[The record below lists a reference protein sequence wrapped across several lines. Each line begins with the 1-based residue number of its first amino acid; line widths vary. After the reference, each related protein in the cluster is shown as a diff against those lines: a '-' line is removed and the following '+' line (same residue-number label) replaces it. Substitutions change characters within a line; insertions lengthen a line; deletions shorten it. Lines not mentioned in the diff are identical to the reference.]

1 MAGTMGVRFKP
12 CAPTRIDHQEV
23 GIDMARRACDIVC
36 HARGNPFPWLFVSGR
51 LLDGKVA
58 VITGGNQGI
67 GRAIAQAMADA
78 GASLAICART
88 EESLVRAA
96 FELRTGGVDCLPLEC
111 DVSDPASTD
120 AMAKAV
126 LDHFGKVDVVVA
138 NAGIAG
144 AIRPMHE
151 ITYEEWRECIA
162 IDLDGVYL
170 TFRRFIPGM
179 ISAEG
184 GSLIALS
191 SMTGKRPLP
200 ERTPYGAAK
209 MGVIGLVRSLALELG
224 PHKIRVNSVC
234 PGPVAGPRLNRIVR
248 QQAETLGIS
257 EADSMRMFS
266 DASAL
271 KRPVDPTEVAA
282 ACVFLGS
289 DASSGI
295 TGEDMNVSAGV
306 VMY

>member
-1 MAGTMGVRFKP
+1 VSAAKP
-12 CAPTRIDHQEV
+12 
-23 GIDMARRACDIVC
+23 
-36 HARGNPFPWLFVSGR
+36 LS
-51 LLDGKVA
+51 GKVA
-58 VITGGNQGI
+58 VVTGGNQGI

-88 EESLVRAA
+88 EESVYRAA
-96 FELRTGGVDCLPLEC
+96 EEIRAGGVDCLPLQC
-111 DVSDPASTD
+111 DVSNPASTD
-120 AMAKAV
+120 AMARAA

-138 NAGIAG
+138 NAGIAV

-151 ITYEEWRECIA
+151 ITYEEWRECIG

-179 ISAEG
+179 ISAG
-184 GSLIALS
+184 SGSLIALS

-200 ERTPYGAAK
+200 DRTPYGAAK

-234 PGPVAGPRLNRIVR
+234 PGPVAGPRLSRIVK

-266 DASAL
+266 EAAAL
-271 KRPVDPTEVAA
+271 KRPVQADEVAA

>member
-1 MAGTMGVRFKP
+1 M
-12 CAPTRIDHQEV
+12 TR
-23 GIDMARRACDIVC
+23 A
-36 HARGNPFPWLFVSGR
+36 
-51 LLDGKVA
+51 LDGKVA
-58 VITGGNQGI
+58 VVTGGNQGI
-67 GRAIAQAMADA
+67 GRAIADAMANA
-78 GASLAICART
+78 GASLAIGARSMV
-88 EESLVRAA
+88 SLERAA
-96 FELRTGGVDCLPLEC
+96 AEIRALGVDCLPLHC
-111 DVSDPASTD
+111 DVSDPVSTD
-120 AMAKAV
+120 AMAKAA

-151 ITYEEWRECIA
+151 ITYDEWRECLA
-162 IDLDGVYL
+162 TDLDGVYL

-179 ISAEG
+179 INSQRG

-234 PGPVAGPRLNRIVR
+234 PGAVAGPRLDRIVK
-248 QQAETLGIS
+248 QQAEALGIT
-257 EADSMRMFS
+257 EADSMRRFS
-266 DASAL
+266 DPSAM
-271 KRPVDPTEVAA
+271 KRPTEASEVAA
-282 ACVFLGS
+282 ACVFLAS
-289 DASSGI
+289 DAGSGI
-295 TGEDMNVSAGV
+295 TGEDMNVSAGL

>member
-1 MAGTMGVRFKP
+1 VSATQGS
-12 CAPTRIDHQEV
+12 TR
-23 GIDMARRACDIVC
+23 A
-36 HARGNPFPWLFVSGR
+36 
-51 LLDGKVA
+51 LDGKVA
-58 VITGGNQGI
+58 VVTGGNQGI
-67 GRAIAQAMADA
+67 GRAIVQAMADA

-88 EESLVRAA
+88 KESLQ
-96 FELRTGGVDCLPLEC
+96 RTAEEMREVGVDCIPVHC

-120 AMAKAV
+120 AMAEMV
-126 LDHFGKVDVVVA
+126 LHHFGKVDVVVA

-151 ITYEEWRECIA
+151 ITYDEWRECIA

-179 ISAEG
+179 ISAG
-184 GSLIALS
+184 HGSLIALS

-234 PGPVAGPRLNRIVR
+234 PGPVAGPRLDRIVK
-248 QQAETLGIS
+248 QQAVTLRIS
-257 EADSMRMFS
+257 DDDSMRMFS
-266 DASAL
+266 DAAAL
-271 KRPVDPTEVAA
+271 KRPVRAHEVAA
-282 ACVFLGS
+282 ACVFLAS

-295 TGEDMNVSAGV
+295 TGEDLNVSAGV

>member
-1 MAGTMGVRFKP
+1 M
-12 CAPTRIDHQEV
+12 
-23 GIDMARRACDIVC
+23 DIVS
-36 HARGNPFPWLFVSGR
+36 HAGGNPFPFSRRRGSSVTQALE
-51 LLDGKVA
+51 GKVG

-67 GRAIAQAMADA
+67 GRVIAHAMAGA

-88 EESLVRAA
+88 AESVKRVSEEIRGL
-96 FELRTGGVDCLPLEC
+96 GVDCLPLEC

-126 LDHFGKVDVVVA
+126 LDHFGRVDVVVA

-144 AIRPMHE
+144 VIRPMHE

-179 ISAEG
+179 IDAGG
-184 GSLIALS
+184 GSLIAVS
-191 SMTGKRPLP
+191 SITGKRPLP

-209 MGVIGLVRSLALELG
+209 MGIIGLVRSLALELG
-224 PHKIRVNSVC
+224 PHNIRANTVC
-234 PGPVAGPRLNRIVR
+234 PGAVAGPRLDRIVK
-248 QQAETLGIS
+248 QQAEALGIT
-257 EADSMRMFS
+257 EGESMRLFS

-271 KRPVDPTEVAA
+271 KRPTEAGEVAA
-282 ACVFLGS
+282 ACVFLAS

-295 TGEDMNVSAGV
+295 TGEDMNVSGGL

>member
-1 MAGTMGVRFKP
+1 LSKA
-12 CAPTRIDHQEV
+12 A
-23 GIDMARRACDIVC
+23 
-36 HARGNPFPWLFVSGR
+36 LS
-51 LLDGKVA
+51 GKVA

-67 GRAIAQAMADA
+67 GRAIAEAMANA
-78 GASLAICART
+78 GAALAICART
-88 EESLVRAA
+88 LESLERAA
-96 FELRTGGVDCLPLEC
+96 GEIRGLGVECLALQC
-111 DVSDPASTD
+111 DVSDPVSTD
-120 AMAKAV
+120 AMANAV
-126 LDHFGKVDVVVA
+126 LDHYGQVDVVVA

-151 ITYEEWRECIA
+151 ITYEEWRECIGT
-162 IDLDGVYL
+162 DLDGVYL
-170 TFRRFIPGM
+170 TFRRFIPAM
-179 ISAEG
+179 ISGGG

-224 PHKIRVNSVC
+224 PLGIRVNSVC
-234 PGPVAGPRLNRIVR
+234 PGAVAGPRLDRIVK
-248 QQAETLGIS
+248 QQAEASGIT
-257 EADSMRMFS
+257 EAESMLRFS
-266 DASAL
+266 DPSAL
-271 KRPVDPTEVAA
+271 KRPTRAGEVAA

-295 TGEDMNVSAGV
+295 TGEDMNVSAGL

>member
-1 MAGTMGVRFKP
+1 MS
-12 CAPTRIDHQEV
+12 
-23 GIDMARRACDIVC
+23 
-36 HARGNPFPWLFVSGR
+36 VSGATTGA
-51 LLDGKVA
+51 LHGKVA

-67 GRAIAQAMADA
+67 GHAIARAMANA

-88 EESLVRAA
+88 KDSLDRTAAEIRA
-96 FELRTGGVDCLPLEC
+96 GGVDCLSWRC
-111 DVSDPASTD
+111 DVSDPESTD
-120 AMAKAV
+120 AMAEAV
-126 LDHFGKVDVVVA
+126 LNHFGKVDVVAARLLRELEVD
-138 NAGIAG
+138 IAV
-144 AIRPMHE
+144 
-151 ITYEEWRECIA
+151 
-162 IDLDGVYL
+162 DLDGVYL
-170 TFRRFIPGM
+170 TFRRFIPRM
-179 ISAEG
+179 MSARG

-234 PGPVAGPRLNRIVR
+234 PGPVAGPRLDRIVK
-248 QQAETLGIS
+248 QQAETLHIS

-271 KRPVDPTEVAA
+271 KRPVHADEVAA

>member
-1 MAGTMGVRFKP
+1 M
-12 CAPTRIDHQEV
+12 
-23 GIDMARRACDIVC
+23 
-36 HARGNPFPWLFVSGR
+36 
-51 LLDGKVA
+51 VA
-58 VITGGNQGI
+58 VVTGGNQGM
-67 GRAIAQAMADA
+67 GRAIALAMAEA

-88 EESLVRAA
+88 EESLQRTAGEIRA
-96 FELRTGGVDCLPLEC
+96 GGVDCLALHC
-111 DVSDPASTD
+111 DVSDPSSTD
-120 AMAKAV
+120 AMAQAV

-151 ITYEEWRECIA
+151 ISYEEWRECIG

-179 ISAEG
+179 ISAGG

-224 PHKIRVNSVC
+224 PRNIRVNSVC
-234 PGPVAGPRLNRIVR
+234 PGPVAGTRLDGIVK
-248 QQAETLGIS
+248 QQAEAIGIT
-257 EADSMRMFS
+257 EADSMLRFS
-266 DASAL
+266 EPSAL
-271 KRPVDPTEVAA
+271 KRPIHPDEVAA
-282 ACVFLGS
+282 ACVFLAS

-295 TGEDMNVSAGV
+295 TGEDLNVSAGLV
-306 VMY
+306 

>member
-1 MAGTMGVRFKP
+1 MSDA
-12 CAPTRIDHQEV
+12 A
-23 GIDMARRACDIVC
+23 
-36 HARGNPFPWLFVSGR
+36 LS
-51 LLDGKVA
+51 GKVA

-67 GRAIAQAMADA
+67 GRAIAEAMANA
-78 GASLAICART
+78 GAALAICART
-88 EESLVRAA
+88 LESVERAA
-96 FELRTGGVDCLPLEC
+96 GQIRDLGVECLALQC

-120 AMAKAV
+120 GMANAV
-126 LDHFGKVDVVVA
+126 LDHYGQVDVVVA

-151 ITYEEWRECIA
+151 ITYEEWRECLGT
-162 IDLDGVYL
+162 DLDGVYL
-170 TFRRFIPGM
+170 TFRRFIPSM
-179 ISAEG
+179 ISGGG

-224 PHKIRVNSVC
+224 PLGIRVNSVC
-234 PGPVAGPRLNRIVR
+234 PGAVAGPRLDRIVK
-248 QQAETLGIS
+248 QQAQARGIT
-257 EADSMRMFS
+257 EAESMRLFS
-266 DASAL
+266 DPSAL
-271 KRPVDPTEVAA
+271 KRPTRADEVAA

-295 TGEDMNVSAGV
+295 TGEDMNVSAGL

>member
-1 MAGTMGVRFKP
+1 V
-12 CAPTRIDHQEV
+12 TRVLE
-23 GIDMARRACDIVC
+23 
-36 HARGNPFPWLFVSGR
+36 
-51 LLDGKVA
+51 GKVA
-58 VITGGNQGI
+58 VVTGGNQGI
-67 GRAIAQAMADA
+67 GRAIATAMADA
-78 GASLAICART
+78 GASIAICARNT
-88 EESLVRAA
+88 DSLNLVADEIRKLGAA
-96 FELRTGGVDCLPLEC
+96 CLSLEC
-111 DVSDPASTD
+111 DVSDPASAD

-126 LDHFGKVDVVVA
+126 LERFGKVDAVVA

-151 ITYEEWRECIA
+151 ITYEEWRECVA

-179 ISAEG
+179 IDSRA
-184 GSLIALS
+184 GSLIAVS

-224 PHKIRVNSVC
+224 PHNVRANSVC
-234 PGPVAGPRLNRIVR
+234 PGPVAGPRLDRIVR
-248 QQAETLGIS
+248 QQAEALGIT
-257 EADSMRMFS
+257 EAESMRSFS
-266 DASAL
+266 DAAAM
-271 KRPVDPTEVAA
+271 KRPTEAGEVAA
-282 ACVFLGS
+282 ACVFLAS

-295 TGEDMNVSAGV
+295 TGEDMNVSAGL

>member
-1 MAGTMGVRFKP
+1 V
-12 CAPTRIDHQEV
+12 TRVLE
-23 GIDMARRACDIVC
+23 
-36 HARGNPFPWLFVSGR
+36 
-51 LLDGKVA
+51 GKVA

-67 GRAIAQAMADA
+67 GRAIATAMAGA
-78 GASLAICART
+78 GASIAICARNT
-88 EESLVRAA
+88 DSLNVVADEIRKLGA
-96 FELRTGGVDCLPLEC
+96 VCLSLEC
-111 DVSDPASTD
+111 DVSDPASAD

-126 LDHFGKVDVVVA
+126 LDRFGKVDAVVA

-151 ITYEEWRECIA
+151 ITYEEWRECVA

-179 ISAEG
+179 IDSRA
-184 GSLIALS
+184 GSLIAVS

-209 MGVIGLVRSLALELG
+209 MGVIGLVRSLAMELG
-224 PHKIRVNSVC
+224 PHNVRANSVC
-234 PGPVAGPRLNRIVR
+234 PGPVAGPRLDRIVK
-248 QQAETLGIS
+248 QQADALGIT
-257 EADSMRMFS
+257 EAESMRSFS
-266 DASAL
+266 DAAAM
-271 KRPVDPTEVAA
+271 KRPTEAGEVAA
-282 ACVFLGS
+282 ACVFLAS

-295 TGEDMNVSAGV
+295 TGEDMNVSAGL